1 MSKEGGEEEKNGGRG
16 RMRKALV
23 IFGRLQDVRQER
35 KVVHKLLDIVIITI
49 IGVMCGCTD
58 WEEIAEFGR
67 ARAETLRGYLDLRN
81 GIPSHDTFRRVM
93 GMVEPKSLERC
104 YWLWVETILPGVSA
118 DVVNVDGKT
127 VRGSGK
133 PGLKPIHLVSAW
145 SFRAGITLAQL
156 KTAEKSN
163 EITAIPELLDMLNI
177 VGSIV
182 TIDAMGC
189 QTAITRK
196 VMEKGGEYVI
206 ACKENQPA
214 LHQEI
219 HEYFVYADQNPKED
233 LHNTKCVH
241 KEKSHGRL
249 ESRTYELIEDC
260 ALLHRFHDFD
270 GAASIGRVRSRTQLR
285 NGSIREDERYYLT
298 SLHGIGSIE
307 RFAHAVRKHWG
318 IENSCHWVLDVTF
331 GEDACRTRDEITA
344 QNLTVARKLA
354 LALAKKVPDEIVEK
368 YSHNQAK
375 YTSLK
380 KRLFL
385 ANLYPDFMMD
395 ILLANA

>member
-1 MSKEGGEEEKNGGRG
+1 
-16 RMRKALV
+16 MRKALI
-23 IFGRLQDVRQER
+23 IFGRLQEMRQE
-35 KVVHKLLDIVIITI
+35 KKIIHKLLDIVILTI

-58 WEEIAEFGR
+58 WEEIAEFSR
-67 ARAETLRGYLDLRN
+67 ARLEALREYLDLRN

-93 GMVEPKSLERC
+93 GLVDPQALERC
-104 YWLWVETILPGVSA
+104 YWAWVQTILPSVAA
-118 DVVNVDGKT
+118 DVINVDGKT

-163 EITAIPELLDMLNI
+163 EITAIPELLDMLNLA
-177 VGSIV
+177 GC
-182 TIDAMGC
+182 TITADAMAC
-189 QTAITRK
+189 QTEITRK
-196 VMEKGGEYVI
+196 VIEKGGDYVI

-214 LHQEI
+214 LYQEI
-219 HEYFVYADQNPKED
+219 RDYFLYADQNPKED
-233 LHNTKCVH
+233 LQYTRCVR

-260 ALLHRFHDFD
+260 AMLHRFHDFV
-270 GAASIGRVRSRTQLR
+270 GAASIGRVRSRVQLR
-285 NGSIREDERYYLT
+285 DGTIRTDERYYLT
-298 SLHGIGSIE
+298 SLRGAGAVD
-307 RFAHAVRKHWG
+307 RFAHAARNHWG

-331 GEDACRTRDEITA
+331 GEDACRTRDEIAA

-354 LALAKKVPDEIVEK
+354 LALAKRVPDAVVEK

-385 ANLYPDFMMD
+385 AQLYPNFMME
-395 ILLANA
+395 ILLADL